1 MKSLYHQILAA
12 GIPHGN
18 HESDLHIQATPAA
31 WAILKQFPL
40 ESGNSRT
47 FTNQGRH
54 MSVRPG
60 LTCPSPTCPG
70 EKPSKACTAPCNA
83 RKFEP

>member
-40 ESGNSRT
+40 EYGNSRT
-47 FTNQGRH
+47 FTNQAPPH
-54 MSVRPG
+54 A
-60 LTCPSPTCPG
+60 G
-70 EKPSKACTAPCNA
+70 ETWIDVPFAYLPWWETVESLHGALQRSKI
-83 RKFEP
+83 